1 MRVKLWVKLTGAF
14 VLVAIVAVGLIAVLA
29 NRAASLGFQRYLQAG
44 EMAQLELLQTQLA
57 AYYAQTG
64 SWAGANSLL
73 RDSGLGGQGYFL
85 RLLDADGAG
94 VASRG
99 GQGRFFEPEVSL
111 PIRVDGRLVGTLMMA
126 RPGLGTHA
134 GDQYLETVNR
144 AIVWAGLAAAA
155 LALLLGAL
163 LAQGLTRPL
172 RQMTQATRAVAA
184 GDLAQQ
190 VRVDSRDELGEL
202 ARDFNQMARALQ
214 TAEAQ
219 RQQLLADTAHDLRTP
234 ISIIRSH
241 LEAMLDGV
249 FPATPDNLA
258 LVHEE
263 TLRLGRLVEDVR
275 TLSLME
281 TGQLPLEAAALDVT
295 ALARRAVA
303 AFAPLAEADGIT
315 LTLEAEPT
323 PPVQADGARIHQVL
337 ANLIANA
344 LRYAPEGE
352 QPPPT
357 VRVLVQQA
365 GGAVRVSVSD
375 NGPGLTAAQQAQVFE
390 RFWRGD
396 AARSRGQGGSGLGLA
411 IARGIVQAHGGA
423 LSVSSPP
430 GQGATFT
437 FTLPI

>member
-234 ISIIRSH
+234 ISVIRSH

-281 TGQLPLEAAALDVT
+281 SGQASLELAALDVT

-303 AFAPLAEADGIT
+303 AFAPLAEADGVT

-337 ANLIANA
+337 ANLLANA
-344 LRYAPEGE
+344 LRYAPQGE
-352 QPPPT
+352 QSAPT

-437 FTLPI
+437 FTLPT

>member
-44 EMAQLELLQTQLA
+44 EVTQLELLQAQLA

-64 SWAGANSLL
+64 SWTGANSLL

-85 RLLDADGAG
+85 RLLDAEGAG

-234 ISIIRSH
+234 ISVIRSH

-281 TGQLPLEAAALDVT
+281 SGQASLELAALDVT

-303 AFAPLAEADGIT
+303 AFAPLAEADGVT

-337 ANLIANA
+337 ANLLANA
-344 LRYAPEGE
+344 LRYAPQGE
-352 QPPPT
+352 QSAPT

-396 AARSRGQGGSGLGLA
+396 AARSRGQGAPGWGWPLRAALC
-411 IARGIVQAHGGA
+411 RRTGA
-423 LSVSSPP
+423 LL
-430 GQGATFT
+430 A
-437 FTLPI
+437 